1 MNNSISI
8 LHTEWS
14 DGWGGQEIRIITEM
28 VAIRNQGMN
37 VFLACRDHSIIKNKA
52 KEKNIEVFTLGFKG
66 NADIK
71 TLFNLIKIINA
82 NNINIVNTHSGKDT
96 WVGGIAAKFTK
107 AKFIRTRHLSTPIK
121 TSRLNFINEVADFII
136 TTGETVKSNMI
147 RDNRIIPNKIRSIPT
162 GIDTHI
168 FNPNRYDKKNC
179 LDYFKLT
186 DNQILI
192 GTMGVLRIFKRHDR
206 FLLMARYVI
215 NQNPNKKIH
224 FLLAGDGPLSDNLHH
239 RIKEMGLSSQITM
252 LGHVNNVARFLKI
265 LDIFVL
271 TSDSGEGVPQ
281 SLAQAL
287 FMQTAVVSTNAGS
300 SKDLY
305 NNNNFLLINKD
316 SQVEINEACNQLVNN
331 VDLCNMYA
339 HNSRKFALENFSIN
353 KMTKKIL
360 KIYSDLNENEN
371 ENKN

>member
-1 MNNSISI
+1 
-8 LHTEWS
+8 
-14 DGWGGQEIRIITEM
+14 
-28 VAIRNQGMN
+28 
-37 VFLACRDHSIIKNKA
+37 
-52 KEKNIEVFTLGFKG
+52 
-66 NADIK
+66 
-71 TLFNLIKIINA
+71 
-82 NNINIVNTHSGKDT
+82 
-96 WVGGIAAKFTK
+96 
-107 AKFIRTRHLSTPIK
+107 
-121 TSRLNFINEVADFII
+121 
-136 TTGETVKSNMI
+136 
-147 RDNRIIPNKIRSIPT
+147 
-162 GIDTHI
+162 
-168 FNPNRYDKKNC
+168 
-179 LDYFKLT
+179 
-186 DNQILI
+186 
-192 GTMGVLRIFKRHDR
+192 
-206 FLLMARYVI
+206 
-215 NQNPNKKIH
+215 
-224 FLLAGDGPLSDNLHH
+224 
-239 RIKEMGLSSQITM
+239 M

>member
-1 MNNSISI
+1 MKNSISI

-14 DGWGGQEIRIITEM
+14 DGWGGQEIRIINEM

-37 VFLACRDHSIIKNKA
+37 VFLACRDHSIIKHKA
-52 KEKNIEVFTLGFKG
+52 KEKNIDVFTLGFKG

-96 WVGGIAAKFTK
+96 WVGGIAAKLTK
-107 AKFIRTRHLSTPIK
+107 TKFIRTRHLSTPIK

-147 RDNRIIPNKIRSIPT
+147 RDNRIIPNKIKSIPT

-192 GTMGVLRIFKRHDR
+192 GALGVLRTFKRHDR

-224 FLLAGDGPLSDNLHH
+224 FLLAGDGPLSENLHH

-252 LGHVNNVARFLKI
+252 LGHVDNAARFLKI

-353 KMTKKIL
+353 NMTKKIL
-360 KIYSDLNENEN
+360 KIYSDLTENEN
-371 ENKN
+371 